1 MRETGKENAN
11 VDAEANRTRNDRR
24 AAAPGVQT
32 MSGKNQRLYM
42 PFRFDWVEQLAFIR
56 PERLPEFL
64 RAMCDYGR
72 GGTAPEFA
80 EPIEQAIWI
89 GIERDI
95 KYYRERYERS
105 RENGQKGGRPA
116 RSRENPDEPTGNP
129 DEPTGNKKKEEE
141 KEEEKKE
148 KKEKKEREISAP
160 VIPEAAD
167 SGDDRAAEEGG
178 TEKHEK
184 VFFDYDGDSRIHGI
198 TPEQIGRWREQ
209 FPALDLEAELKAASA
224 WLDGNRKNRKT
235 DLRRFLTNWL
245 IRTQEKARS
254 DARGRPRDFELGVL
268 QEKRRVWSASER
280 G

>member
-1 MRETGKENAN
+1 MRETGKEKANAN
-11 VDAEANRTRNDRR
+11 VDVEE
-24 AAAPGVQT
+24 PEVQT
-32 MSGKNQRLYM
+32 MSGENRRLYM
-42 PFRFDWVEQLAFIR
+42 PFRFDWVEQLAFVR

-105 RENGQKGGRPA
+105 RENGRKGGRPA

-148 KKEKKEREISAP
+148 EKKEKKEKKEREISAP

-178 TEKHEK
+178 AKKHEK

-198 TPEQIGRWREQ
+198 TPEQIGRWHEQ

-245 IRTQEKARS
+245 IRTREKARS
-254 DARGRPRDFELGVL
+254 DARGGPRDFDLGVL
-268 QEKRRVWSASER
+268 PEKRRVWSATER
-280 G
+280 GL